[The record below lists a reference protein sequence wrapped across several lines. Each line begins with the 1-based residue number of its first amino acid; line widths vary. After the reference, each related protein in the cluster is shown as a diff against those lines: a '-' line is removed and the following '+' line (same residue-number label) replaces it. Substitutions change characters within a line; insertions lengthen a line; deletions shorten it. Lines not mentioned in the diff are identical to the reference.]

1 MYLTNILH
9 LSQTNK
15 HSRTEWVLFFSRVKR
30 FVVLV
35 DNEVWRAHEQSASV
49 SWFGTGAHTGDRP
62 QGAAKLTPKSS
73 NFKLFFL
80 NYSPSKETSL
90 NSTSLS
96 RLYTAF
102 YLLPLYHGSWSR
114 DSPSRR
120 HEWPSAPHILVMLA
134 LCTRRTSNWTT
145 SDIGGLNSGSDCR
158 QKVEE
163 QAGSEVC
170 KRWKKK
176 KTGAFGEQRR
186 SWCGGD
192 RLITDHGGLT
202 WTQSAIASAKRESDF
217 EGYSPWSAGSTIWSK
232 ASMSCSWGVAHPT
245 SDCSD
250 RGRDLQM
257 FRQQGAIQFSS
268 VQFRGLCNSARF
280 ENLRKIEEKWWW
292 CSVCVFTCQKVS
304 GQSGALAWQHRSCT
318 RHSSRSTGQTWSPQ
332 GPCIL
337 SPHLTPEIVVM

>member
-145 SDIGGLNSGSDCR
+145 SDIGGLNSGSD
-158 QKVEE
+158 
-163 QAGSEVC
+163 
-170 KRWKKK
+170 
-176 KTGAFGEQRR
+176 
-186 SWCGGD
+186 
-192 RLITDHGGLT
+192 

-250 RGRDLQM
+250 RGRDLSKG
-257 FRQQGAIQFSS
+257 FRPVRSS
-268 VQFRGLCNSARF
+268 SMTTPKLYTS
-280 ENLRKIEEKWWW
+280 L
-292 CSVCVFTCQKVS
+292 FTEYWPDMVT
-304 GQSGALAWQHRSCT
+304 SGALYPE
-318 RHSSRSTGQTWSPQ
+318 SSSDTWNCRYVSMF
-332 GPCIL
+332 G
-337 SPHLTPEIVVM
+337 